1 MTMVVSASQSP
12 PDAAL
17 GGHIDARA
25 TAGTPAGF
33 PTGPGDATRRP
44 DGKSTGGA
52 PGKALIFAEGT
63 KGFLKHIQQIFR
75 FS

>member
-1 MTMVVSASQSP
+1 MVVSASQSP

-44 DGKSTGGA
+44 DGKSTGE
-52 PGKALIFAEGT
+52 PRGK
-63 KGFLKHIQQIFR
+63 H
-75 FS
+75 